1 MRCRLCRYMWGI
13 DEMRRCV
20 CVWGGGGWEL
30 MRCRLCRYIF
40 MRCMLFKYLWGTDRG
55 DVGCESVAGN

>member
-1 MRCRLCRYMWGI
+1 M
-13 DEMRRCV
+13 CV
-20 CVWGGGGWEL
+20 CVGGGGGEL
-30 MRCRLCRYIF
+30 MRCRLCRYKF